1 MLHDDR
7 GMNDTPTIPP
17 SGADSG
23 PSEPPTDQSPASP
36 PEPPTEPPVDYS
48 SRPANSGAGE
58 WRALRRSRSDRYVA
72 GVLGGLAR
80 RLDVDPLI
88 LRIATVVLAMF
99 GVGIMLYALG
109 WLLIPAEDE
118 DASVAE
124 QAFGR
129 GGAGRSRS
137 DAVLLS
143 LGLGLL
149 VLIFAGGILTGWA
162 EGAILLVLAV
172 CGIALLLRHDD
183 HRGQVSASDSQAT
196 EPTTSLATGADPSA
210 AWTEG
215 PDWDPARPWDDEH
228 PDWDPYAEPAA
239 EPAAPEAR
247 RPGSSLWLLT
257 VSAALVALGA
267 IAINDAIWA
276 TVAPA
281 TYIATAL
288 GIVGLGLLVGAWFG
302 RSRGLIVM
310 GLVLSFALIPA
321 VAADHVDFRGENVE
335 VRPSAV
341 SDIPTETQEFGA
353 GEVTYDL
360 SELDFA
366 ETDPVTLSID
376 QGVGELTVLLPPDVD
391 VTINAD
397 LVVGEIQAL
406 NRVSGGFGSEVRVVD
421 DGADGPGGGELEL
434 QLDLGAGQIEVRR
447 AAA

>member
-1 MLHDDR
+1 
-7 GMNDTPTIPP
+7 MNDTPTIPP

-23 PSEPPTDQSPASP
+23 PSDPSTDQSPASP

-48 SRPANSGAGE
+48 GRPANSGAGE

-124 QAFGR
+124 QALGR
-129 GGAGRSRS
+129 GGAGRRRS

-172 CGIALLLRHDD
+172 CGIALLLRQDD
-183 HRGQVSASDSQAT
+183 HRRQFSASDSQAT
-196 EPTTSLATGADPSA
+196 ELTSALATDADTSA
-210 AWTEG
+210 TWTEG
-215 PDWDPARPWDDEH
+215 PDWDPARPWDDEQQ
-228 PDWDPYAEPAA
+228 DWDPYTEPAA
-239 EPAAPEAR
+239 KSAAAEPR

-257 VSAALVALGA
+257 VSAAAVALGA

-302 RSRGLIVM
+302 RSRGLIAL
-310 GLVLSFALIPA
+310 GIVLSFAMVPAVIADHADLRGEDALVRPTTVAGIPA
-321 VAADHVDFRGENVE
+321 G
-335 VRPSAV
+335 
-341 SDIPTETQEFGA
+341 TQEHGA
-353 GEVTYDL
+353 GEVRYDL
-360 SELDFA
+360 SGVEF
-366 ETDPVTLSID
+366 TDTDAVTLVVD
-376 QGVGELTVLLPPDVD
+376 QGFGELTVILPADVD
-391 VTINAD
+391 AIINAD
-397 LVVGEIQAL
+397 VGVGEIDAL
-406 NRVSGGFGSEVRVVD
+406 DSASGGFGREARIVD